1 MITINKPIT
10 IAETQ
15 TFEINQ
21 IKIDFIAGTISVLTN
36 IKNEDGGIVGTIS
49 DEYSGQEAIDYWANF
64 SSKQFAYEKMVDKN
78 SIDVVV
84 ENVPDILVEVVGQ

>member
-21 IKIDFIAGTISVLTN
+21 IKIDFVTGTISVLTN
-36 IKNEDGGIVGTIS
+36 IKNETGAIVGIIP
-49 DEYSGQEAIDYWANF
+49 DEYSGQDAIDYWANF
-64 SSKQFAYEKMVDKN
+64 SSKKFAYQTMIEKN
-78 SIDVVV
+78 NIDVVV
-84 ENVPDILVEVVGQ
+84 GDMPDVLIEE